1 MLNNHA
7 APGSIE
13 WEHTLQGR
21 ICMTTSPIVESV
33 FSLLIMIIVGA
44 YSARRKILTP
54 ELSRGLVQILIE
66 IALPFMIL
74 ASFMFSYAPEIRANV
89 IKAFYYSLA
98 AYLITIAVS
107 RLLVLPIPPR
117 RKLVLHFANVFSN
130 TGYVGFPILN
140 AVYGAEGVVY
150 GSIFNMFF
158 VMLVW
163 TYGIA
168 LYRGPLDRN
177 NYSAELKAVLLNPS
191 ILAVAAG
198 LITMFFGIQL
208 PSPILLGVRSL
219 GNMTG
224 PLSMLI
230 IGSILAKVKLR
241 DHIRDWTL
249 YYEQLP
255 NVVIP
260 GHIVCLTCRKIV
272 NGSQY
277 RGNNDGYACIY
288 HDVHLCRT
296 LCRRTGVC
304 SSYRVGHHS
313 TLADFR
319 HWTSKAAHLTTL

>member
-107 RLLVLPIPPR
+107 RLLLLPIPPR

-163 TYGIA
+163 TYGIT

-177 NYSAELKAVLLNPS
+177 NYSSELKAVLLNPS

-249 YYEQLP
+249 YYGAITKL
-255 NVVIP
+255 VVIP
-260 GHIVCLTCRKIV
+260 LVI
-272 NGSQY
+272 
-277 RGNNDGYACIY
+277 YACALL
-288 HDVHLCRT
+288 VGR
-296 LCRRTGVC
+296 
-304 SSYRVGHHS
+304 SSMVLNTVVIMTAMPAS
-313 TLADFR
+313 TM
-319 HWTSKAAHLTTL
+319 TSIFAERYAVEQEYAAVIVSATTLLSLISVTGLLRLLT